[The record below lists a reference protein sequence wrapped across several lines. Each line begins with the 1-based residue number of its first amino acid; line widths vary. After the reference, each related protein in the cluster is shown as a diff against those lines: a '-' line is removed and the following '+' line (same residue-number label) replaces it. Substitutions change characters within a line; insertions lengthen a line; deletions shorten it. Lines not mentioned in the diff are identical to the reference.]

1 MSKLIPKE
9 KLTAYQRWE
18 IAAFDEQQRA
28 STLADDEM
36 VDEEVVEAPAPEP
49 LAEEPPVPVEPPA
62 EPTVPLPTAEEI
74 EQIHREAH
82 HAGYTAGYAEG
93 FQTGMLAAQ
102 GNASQIASLVD
113 GLQQALARVD
123 QEIADQLLALSIE
136 IARQVLRQ
144 SLRLQPE
151 LLLPVVR
158 EAVSTLQ
165 VHGGQ
170 ALLFVNPADGELVRA
185 QLGELLQHRNWR
197 ILDDSTLTAGGCRVE
212 VAASEVD
219 ATVETRWRRVL
230 EAIGVSE
237 DWLSEKTGVPSDGRA
252 RR

>member
-28 STLADDEM
+28 TTEPDDEMADDET
-36 VDEEVVEAPAPEP
+36 VEPPKPEP
-49 LAEEPPVPVEPPA
+49 LAVEPPA
-62 EPTVPLPTAEEI
+62 IVELPTEPAIPLPTAEEI

-82 HAGYTAGYAEG
+82 NTGYTAGYAEG
-93 FQTGMLAAQ
+93 FQAGMLAAQ
-102 GNASQIASLVD
+102 ENASQIADLLD
-113 GLQQALARVD
+113 GLQQALAKVD
-123 QEIADQLLALSIE
+123 QDIADQLLALAIE

-170 ALLFVNPADGELVRA
+170 ALLFVNPVDGELVRS
-185 QLGELLQHRNWR
+185 QLGEQLTHRNWR

-219 ATVETRWRRVL
+219 ATIETRWRRVL

-237 DWLSEKTGVPSDGRA
+237 DWLTEKTALSSDERS
-252 RR
+252 R